1 MTPRFEN
8 QVAIVTGGAGDIGK
22 AMARRLSQEGA
33 KVVIFDLDEEK
44 LAATVTEFSDEGLEV
59 SAIRVDV
66 TDEQSVRDGI
76 TRTLEMQGGLQVMI
90 NAAGIPGPTATNI
103 VDYDTEA
110 FDEIYRVNLKGSFL
124 MTKHALTPMLD
135 QDYGRI
141 LLIASISGKEGNPAM
156 CGYSVTKA
164 GVIGLVKAVGK
175 EYAETGVTVNG
186 LAPAVIHT
194 SMTDSTDPESVEYM
208 ISKIPMKRT
217 GRLEEVGAMAAF
229 IVSEECSFSTGAIF
243 DLSGGRATY

>member
-1 MTPRFEN
+1 MEARFKN
-8 QVAIVTGGAGDIGK
+8 QVAVVTGGAGDIGK
-22 AMARRLSQEGA
+22 AMARRLALEGA
-33 KVVIFDLDEEK
+33 KVVIFDLNEEQ
-44 LAATVTEFSDEGLEV
+44 LAATVTEFSDEGLDV
-59 SAIRVDV
+59 SAICVDV
-66 TDEQSVRDGI
+66 TDEQSVKDGI
-76 TRTLEMQGGLQVMI
+76 ARTLEIQGGLQVMI
-90 NAAGIPGPTATNI
+90 NSAGIPGPTATNI

-110 FDEIYRVNLKGSFL
+110 FEEIYRVNLKGSFL
-124 MTKHALTPMLD
+124 MTKHALPPMLE

-186 LAPAVIHT
+186 LAPAIIHT
-194 SMTDSTDPESVEYM
+194 SMTDNTEPESVQYM

-217 GRLEEVGAMAAF
+217 GKLEEVGAMATF
-229 IVSEECSFSTGAIF
+229 IVSRECSFSTGAIF